1 MKWNFLIGCFN
12 VRVIFFIFLILLSSC
27 STISQMNDVSVE
39 DKDAKNTRIILMERL
54 DDVSLDLDKLSLK
67 YEAFEKT
74 EDIRY
79 VDIKGKYHTC
89 QALYYRLKKGDDMIA
104 QAYFFLRSYGDWREL
119 NYRNY
124 NLYSIND

>member
-1 MKWNFLIGCFN
+1 
-12 VRVIFFIFLILLSSC
+12 
-27 STISQMNDVSVE
+27 MNDVSVE

-54 DDVSLDLDKLSLK
+54 ADVSLELDKLSLK

-79 VDIKGKYHTC
+79 VDIEGKYHTC
-89 QALYYRLKKGDDMIA
+89 QALYYRMKKGDDMIA
-104 QAYFFLRSYGDWREL
+104 QAYFFLRSYRDWREL